1 MATISTL
8 LDIGLM
14 GYGYNIHFIR
24 HWFDGMATISTL
36 LDIRL
41 DGMATISTLLD
52 IGLFEGMAT
61 ISTLFG
67 IDLMV
72 WLQYPLCLALV

>member
-1 MATISTL
+1 MVSTL
-8 LDIGLM
+8 LD
-14 GYGYNIHFIR
+14 YNIHFIR
-24 HWFDGMATISTL
+24 HWF
-36 LDIRL
+36 

-67 IDLMV
+67 IGLMV
-72 WLQYPLCLALV
+72 WLQYPLY

>member
-8 LDIGLM
+8 LDIGLFE
-14 GYGYNIHFIR
+14 YR
-24 HWFDGMATISTL
+24 AKISSL

-52 IGLFEGMAT
+52 IGLFEGMST

-67 IDLMV
+67 IGLMV
-72 WLQYPLCLALV
+72 WLQYPLY